1 MGAAFKGAVKHTEK
15 NFAILKEEIGHHL
28 QDLRAQEPTYRRDS
42 DEKSQPLP
50 PVTKMRPE
58 ARGNPGQ
65 VRPETAS
72 MQPNWSTHGARTS
85 AIHPCSGGE
94 GLFYNKKSCEGGL
107 AKNVEKD
114 DEKT

>member
-72 MQPNWSTHGARTS
+72 MRPKLVHTRCENERNSSLFRGRGAF
-85 AIHPCSGGE
+85 
-94 GLFYNKKSCEGGL
+94 LQ
-107 AKNVEKD
+107 
-114 DEKT
+114 

>member
-1 MGAAFKGAVKHTEK
+1 MSTMGAGFKWAVKHTEK

-72 MQPNWSTHGARTS
+72 MRPKLVHTRCENERNSSLFRGRGAF
-85 AIHPCSGGE
+85 
-94 GLFYNKKSCEGGL
+94 LQ
-107 AKNVEKD
+107 
-114 DEKT
+114 